1 MPVAATIIISIRCRL
16 MDFFL
21 GNEIQKIEKY
31 YILMNIYLIFLKVHI
46 FVDTS
51 PHLEEA
57 QKLFINT

>member
-1 MPVAATIIISIRCRL
+1 